1 MKGFTLIE
9 VVIAVMLLAVILWGG
24 TSLFF
29 QSLRSSG
36 LSDVNSNLDNSLQTI
51 LSSIEKDIRYGEV
64 TGAGIGV
71 RSDCLNAGETGYSG
85 NSLYVSDLNGSETV
99 YSLIDS
105 KIASTSSETGR
116 TINLNSTDIVI
127 TSLQFTWYC
136 RNNISDKINIAIDG
150 NSNVLSTG
158 ILVERSLSTEINLL
172 NSGLN

>member
-64 TGAGIGV
+64 TG
-71 RSDCLNAGETGYSG
+71 
-85 NSLYVSDLNGSETV
+85 
-99 YSLIDS
+99 LI
-105 KIASTSSETGR
+105 A
-116 TINLNSTDIVI
+116 
-127 TSLQFTWYC
+127 
-136 RNNISDKINIAIDG
+136 
-150 NSNVLSTG
+150 
-158 ILVERSLSTEINLL
+158 
-172 NSGLN
+172 